1 MKQPMHVAGQKP
13 GAMRNLG
20 HSERRLPFE
29 FLKYSTNLGNSR
41 GSLTQKVTFPARLMI
56 RLPPLTPVT
65 RPKDELPNCVLGS
78 MN

>member
-1 MKQPMHVAGQKP
+1 MKQPMHVAGQQS
-13 GAMRNLG
+13 GAIGNLG
-20 HSERRLPFE
+20 HPKRRLPFE
-29 FLKYSTNLGNSR
+29 FREYPANLGNGC